1 MCYKAPVPTPAIRPR
16 DLPLTK
22 QSGVGYVP
30 AYLDK
35 SIADFITSCE
45 QNIGVVQKL
54 AGQIQDS
61 LTRLD
66 AFLTENSDED
76 KGDALRTAI
85 ALASIFER
93 VARGTASLT
102 RSADEL
108 SRLRSFAS
116 GGPDSRPDLTVR
128 SEIELRAMLFHA
140 VKGIGCSIIDSE
152 GKPLEIVEGDI
163 VN

>member
-1 MCYKAPVPTPAIRPR
+1 MGQIAIRTKQ
-16 DLPLTK
+16 LPLTK

-35 SIADFITSCE
+35 SIADYIASCE
-45 QNIGVVQKL
+45 QNVSVILRLSDQL
-54 AGQIQDS
+54 QAS
-61 LTRLD
+61 LHRLD
-66 AFLTENSDED
+66 GFLASQQDAD
-76 KGDALRTAI
+76 KNEALKTASM
-85 ALASIFER
+85 LASIFER
-93 VARGTASLT
+93 VARGSSALV

-140 VKGIGCSIIDSE
+140 VKGIGCSIVDAQ
-152 GKPLEIVEGDI
+152 GKPLEILEGEVI
-163 VN
+163 TE